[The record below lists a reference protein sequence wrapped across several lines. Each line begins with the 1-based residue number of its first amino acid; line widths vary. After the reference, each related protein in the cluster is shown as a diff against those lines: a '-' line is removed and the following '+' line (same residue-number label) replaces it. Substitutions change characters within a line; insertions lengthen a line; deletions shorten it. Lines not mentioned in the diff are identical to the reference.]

1 MVSQLCVRFT
11 SKRWFLN
18 MIHLMPCW
26 YTCRFCIHLAFIYY
40 VGPSNV
46 VWNKFG
52 MVLSSPPLKMLKVQ
66 WSQTLCM
73 KWFLSYEERLCFFF
87 FIFQSYANVYRFV
100 SWRWVP
106 TPIILH
112 QNISLEIIK
121 CLWTYFSKKFPSTWN
136 PTPSIGVYQRS
147 WCKDFDLMVYNS
159 KHSCQLCF
167 GWDSWQRCVIHVNL

>member
-87 FIFQSYANVYRFV
+87 SFSNLMQMFIDLFHGDGYQHLSFFIKTFHWKLSSAYEPIFQKNSLVPGIQPPQ
-100 SWRWVP
+100 WVF
-106 TPIILH
+106 
-112 QNISLEIIK
+112 IK
-121 CLWTYFSKKFPSTWN
+121 DL
-136 PTPSIGVYQRS
+136 GV
-147 WCKDFDLMVYNS
+147 KTL
-159 KHSCQLCF
+159 
-167 GWDSWQRCVIHVNL
+167 I